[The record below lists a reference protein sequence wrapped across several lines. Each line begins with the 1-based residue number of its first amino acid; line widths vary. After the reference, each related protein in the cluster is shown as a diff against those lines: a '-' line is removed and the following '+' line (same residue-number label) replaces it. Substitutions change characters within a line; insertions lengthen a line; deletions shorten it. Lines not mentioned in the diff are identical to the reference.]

1 MRRLLFSAVF
11 SGASMLAASAGA
23 GGPVAIVE
31 AVYGNPPGVESMD
44 YLETG
49 RTLQL
54 GPGDSIVLDY
64 LSSCVREVIH
74 GVGAVKVG
82 VEQSDISSGKIERA
96 KVDCEA
102 GQMLQQTS
110 GEPSGSASLIV
121 RDIMRPIPEFT
132 IYGAN
137 PIFELHGVGNLT
149 IERLDKKG
157 AYFSIPINA
166 GQLSHGAFL
175 DFSANGRSLAPG
187 GVYGVRWAGRLTV
200 FRVAAN
206 AKFGRAPVVSR
217 LVKLASQS

>member
-64 LSSCVREVIH
+64 LSSCMREVIH

-82 VEQSDISSGKIERA
+82 VERSEISSGKIERA

-102 GQMLQQTS
+102 GQMLQTS
-110 GEPSGSASLIV
+110 GEPGDSASLIV
-121 RDIMRPIPEFT
+121 RGDMVPPTSQFT

-137 PIFELHGVGNLT
+137 PIFELHGV
-149 IERLDKKG
+149 
-157 AYFSIPINA
+157 
-166 GQLSHGAFL
+166 
-175 DFSANGRSLAPG
+175 
-187 GVYGVRWAGRLTV
+187 
-200 FRVAAN
+200 
-206 AKFGRAPVVSR
+206 
-217 LVKLASQS
+217 

>member
-31 AVYGNPPGVESMD
+31 AVYGNPPGVEPMD

-54 GPGDSIVLDY
+54 GPGDSLVLDY
-64 LSSCVREVIH
+64 LSSCMREVIH
-74 GVGAVKVG
+74 GVGTVKVG

-102 GQMLQQTS
+102 GQMLQQTP
-110 GEPSGSASLIV
+110 GEPGDSASLIV
-121 RDIMRPIPEFT
+121 RDMMRPIPQFT

-137 PIFELHGVGNLT
+137 PIFELHGVGNLI
-149 IERLDKKG
+149 IERLDEKG
-157 AYFSIPINA
+157 E
-166 GQLSHGAFL
+166 
-175 DFSANGRSLAPG
+175 DFSFRSTPENSCMAHSLILPRMADRSRREGSTAPG
-187 GVYGVRWAGRLTV
+187 GP
-200 FRVAAN
+200 AA
-206 AKFGRAPVVSR
+206 SR
-217 LVKLASQS
+217 YSEWLRTQNSVERRSSVDW